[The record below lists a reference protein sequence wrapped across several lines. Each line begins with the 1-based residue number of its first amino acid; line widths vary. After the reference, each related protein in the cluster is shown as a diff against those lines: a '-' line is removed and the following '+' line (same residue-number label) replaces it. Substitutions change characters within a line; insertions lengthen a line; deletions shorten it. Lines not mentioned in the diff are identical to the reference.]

1 VARSRIATAAHQ
13 RGVLAEPGLDQTWLP
28 AWQWSSRV
36 CLSSSAPK
44 VRATP
49 KLRGTLARL
58 LVVGALIILL
68 GGFYTAAARA
78 GGTPVVPGSP
88 AELGEAAPPPSE
100 SAPED
105 EAAPPPSESAPEDE
119 AAPPPSESAPE
130 DEAAPPPSESAP
142 EDEAAPPPSE
152 SAPAP
157 LPSKSPSVSEPTP
170 PPGTSAP
177 ENEATGP
184 PDGSLSD
191 NEALPTAVESPE
203 IRSELLPESLSPELP
218 SEPFGDCLGAITGAS
233 LLTHSR
239 AASGQDHPC
248 AAGDRAGRKAS
259 KRRGA
264 SEGPVAPYT
273 PPQSPGEHSSS
284 GASPV
289 RVPQGGE
296 NGFAL
301 SVEFAEPAPAP
312 WTFEV
317 RSYLA
322 SPHLLVVASRLERP
336 G

>member
-1 VARSRIATAAHQ
+1 VARSRIATAAQQ
-13 RGVLAEPGLDQTWLP
+13 RGVLAEPGLDQTRLP
-28 AWQWSSRV
+28 AWQWRSRV

-78 GGTPVVPGSP
+78 GGTPVVPRSP
-88 AELGEAAPPPSE
+88 AELG
-100 SAPED
+100 

-184 PDGSLSD
+184 PDGSLPD
-191 NEALPTAVESPE
+191 NEAFPTAVESPE

-264 SEGPVAPYT
+264 SEGPAAPYT

-289 RVPQGGE
+289 RVPQGGA

-301 SVEFAEPAPAP
+301 SVEFAEPAPAL

>member
-1 VARSRIATAAHQ
+1 MARSRIATAAQQ
-13 RGVLAEPGLDQTWLP
+13 RGVLAEPGLDQTRLP
-28 AWQWSSRV
+28 AWQWRSRV

-78 GGTPVVPGSP
+78 GGTPVVPRSP
-88 AELGEAAPPPSE
+88 AELG
-100 SAPED
+100 
-105 EAAPPPSESAPEDE
+105 
-119 AAPPPSESAPE
+119 
-130 DEAAPPPSESAP
+130 EAAPPPSESAP

-184 PDGSLSD
+184 PDGSLPD
-191 NEALPTAVESPE
+191 NEAFPTAVESPE

-264 SEGPVAPYT
+264 SEGPAAPYT

-289 RVPQGGE
+289 RVPQGGA

-301 SVEFAEPAPAP
+301 SVEFAEPAPAL

>member
-1 VARSRIATAAHQ
+1 VARSRIATAAHE
-13 RGVLAEPGLDQTWLP
+13 RGVLAEPGSDQTRLR
-28 AWQWSSRV
+28 ARQWQWSSRV

-44 VRATP
+44 VRARP

-58 LVVGALIILL
+58 SVVGALIILL

-100 SAPED
+100 SAAED
-105 EAAPPPSESAPEDE
+105 EPAPPPSESAAEDE
-119 AAPPPSESAPE
+119 PAPPPSE
-130 DEAAPPPSESAP
+130 
-142 EDEAAPPPSE
+142 
-152 SAPAP
+152 
-157 LPSKSPSVSEPTP
+157 SPSVSEPTP

-184 PDGSLSD
+184 PDGSLPD
-191 NEALPTAVESPE
+191 NEAFPTAVESPE
-203 IRSELLPESLSPELP
+203 IRSELLPESSSPELP

-233 LLTHSR
+233 LLTPFTSSILPASLLHSR
-239 AASGQDHPC
+239 AASGQDDPG
-248 AAGDRAGRKAS
+248 APGDRAGRKAS

-264 SEGPVAPYT
+264 SEGPAAPYP

-284 GASPV
+284 GAPPA
-289 RVPQGGE
+289 RVPQEGGS
-296 NGFAL
+296 GFGL
-301 SVEFAEPAPAP
+301 SVEFAEPEPAP